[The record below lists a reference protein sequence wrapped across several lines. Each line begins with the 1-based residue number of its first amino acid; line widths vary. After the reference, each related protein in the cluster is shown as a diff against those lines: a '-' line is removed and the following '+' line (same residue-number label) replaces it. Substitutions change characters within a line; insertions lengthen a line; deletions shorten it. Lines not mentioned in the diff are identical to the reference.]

1 MDFKNYLVPG
11 LLISV
16 HLYMVNLYNY
26 QIVKSHYSKNEFAI
40 FLVRHSKIMSKIT
53 NYKDKL

>member
-16 HLYMVNLYNY
+16 HLYNY